1 MGASLSQIFSVLTEP
16 EGSLIYH
23 LILVFSIAGALQ
35 SAFVHWRSSEFPQ
48 ARRTIFGLVVLLI
61 AQLVP
66 FLVSIFGMQGLI
78 NLQIILPPLDR
89 AMTLFSLVWLIWL
102 WAFPEPSRP
111 ADAGTWLLS
120 LLVLS
125 ALGLSLAAASTQI
138 SFSSYN
144 LTASD
149 SYWQLASMGF
159 SLLGLA
165 LLAVRRPNGWG
176 YGIAVFLLSFA
187 GHLLYMILGRGEG
200 DFPGAV
206 RLAHMAAYPILLTLP
221 QRFPT
226 ATNALTSV
234 KQQDAP
240 VGERRKYSTDPKTF
254 HALLALAGESS
265 TEKLSQAITRAIAQ
279 TMLADLCFLIYLTD
293 NNNQMQIASGYDL
306 IREENL
312 EGGSL

>member
-16 EGSLIYH
+16 AGSLIYH

-48 ARRTIFGLVVLLI
+48 ARRTIFGLVMLLT
-61 AQLVP
+61 AQMVP
-66 FLVSIFGMQGLI
+66 FLVSILGMQGLI
-78 NLQIILPPLDR
+78 NLPVFLPPLDR
-89 AMTLFSLVWLIWL
+89 AVTLFSLVWLIWL

-125 ALGLSLAAASTQI
+125 ALGLSLVAASTQN

-149 SYWQLASMGF
+149 SYWQLASIGF

-176 YGIAVFLLSFA
+176 YGIAVFLLSFV
-187 GHLLYMILGRGEG
+187 GHLLYMIIGRGEG
-200 DFPGAV
+200 DFPGIV

-254 HALLALAGESS
+254 HALLGLAG
-265 TEKLSQAITRAIAQ
+265 
-279 TMLADLCFLIYLTD
+279 
-293 NNNQMQIASGYDL
+293 
-306 IREENL
+306 
-312 EGGSL
+312 